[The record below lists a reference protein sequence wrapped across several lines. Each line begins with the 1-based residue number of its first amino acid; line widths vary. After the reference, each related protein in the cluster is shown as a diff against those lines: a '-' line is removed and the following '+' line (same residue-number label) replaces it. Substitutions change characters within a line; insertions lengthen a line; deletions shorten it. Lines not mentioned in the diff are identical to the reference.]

1 MQEEL
6 PPRIEVTPKIQ
17 GVSCRC
23 LLYGLYILLNF
34 TPFIVGGVLWYKYN
48 FWIGIAFFLFLTLVG
63 GIIFSKLRIA
73 SIPSDQREMDYSNFA
88 IIKWFLSKRIC

>member
-17 GVSCRC
+17 GVYCRC
-23 LLYGLYILLNF
+23 LLYGFYIFLNF
-34 TPFIVGGVLWYKYN
+34 TPLFVGGVLWYKYN
-48 FWIGIAFFLFLTLVG
+48 LWIGIAFFLFLTLVG

-73 SIPSDQREMDYSNFA
+73 SIPFEQREMDYSNFT